1 MPYPKN
7 LYFRSLQNMQ
17 FIESTMRNSVRV
29 DLKCS
34 CEYKQTDDPFHIPTW
49 SFESWQLKIIYLR
62 KKKISIPFSI
72 HEIFTSGL
80 FFLEKTAAAFCM
92 LYSVQNLLKLSNLYS
107 DVRAVKIYKLQKSS
121 RIKNRTKVFKTQA
134 VTTSEVL
141 ITRDFFSLFPRYRED
156 ET

>member
-1 MPYPKN
+1 
-7 LYFRSLQNMQ
+7 
-17 FIESTMRNSVRV
+17 
-29 DLKCS
+29 
-34 CEYKQTDDPFHIPTW
+34 
-49 SFESWQLKIIYLR
+49 
-62 KKKISIPFSI
+62 
-72 HEIFTSGL
+72 
-80 FFLEKTAAAFCM
+80 M